1 VVYLHKEVQL
11 SKINQEFYNIVNN
24 EDWDELSTEELD
36 PTIETMLV
44 ADGDMPGDF
53 PVGQVVVPTPIPG
66 VWIRLNIG
74 LDVEEPGD
82 F

>member
-1 VVYLHKEVQL
+1 L

-53 PVGQVVVPTPIPG
+53 PVGQVVVLTPITG